1 MGGLSAAALIDA
13 GGGWSLRG
21 RAATAAPATPRPR
34 RVRGLPH
41 LDALRPCTFGS
52 TPIEQRYRRRDQLHP
67 LVVPQDS
74 QTKHDPAGRIRTP
87 QVEQ

>member
-1 MGGLSAAALIDA
+1 VALTVPNKHLMCRADPRCGA
-13 GGGWSLRG
+13 GISGAGVERSWNPAG
-21 RAATAAPATPRPR
+21 ATGP
-34 RVRGLPH
+34 
-41 LDALRPCTFGS
+41 
-52 TPIEQRYRRRDQLHP
+52 QLHP

>member
-1 MGGLSAAALIDA
+1 MLNVVKLPASQRLILIWGVAFDGA
-13 GGGWSLRG
+13 WN
-21 RAATAAPATPRPR
+21 
-34 RVRGLPH
+34 
-41 LDALRPCTFGS
+41 
-52 TPIEQRYRRRDQLHP
+52 QLHP

>member
-1 MGGLSAAALIDA
+1 MFGIVQGGIDAALRTESAARTVDVGFDGYAIGGLSVGETRDEMLPALD
-13 GGGWSLRG
+13 
-21 RAATAAPATPRPR
+21 AATAVLPPD
-34 RVRGLPH
+34 RVRG
-41 LDALRPCTFGS
+41 
-52 TPIEQRYRRRDQLHP
+52 QLHP